1 MSEITVSQAADK
13 LGCGDRQV
21 RSLLERGYLRGRRI
35 GERLLLIESA
45 SVAVHRRKYPDGI
58 PPGRKRAS

>member
-1 MSEITVSQAADK
+1 MSEITVMDAAGR
-13 LGCGDRQV
+13 LGCGERQV

-35 GERLLLIESA
+35 GRRVLLIEAA
-45 SVAVHRRKYPDGI
+45 SVQAHRRKYPDGI